1 MRIGPHTLPNNL
13 GLAPMAGVTDK
24 PFRLLCKR
32 QGAGL
37 ATSEMTTSDPR
48 LWHTPKS
55 KMRLDHT
62 GEPGIISVQMAGTE
76 PEPMAHAAKLIADQ
90 GAHLVDINMGCPAKK
105 VLKAWSGSALM
116 QDECRVARIL
126 EAVVA
131 AVEIPVTLKMRTG
144 WASDQKN
151 APTIAKIAEDAG
163 IQALAIHGRTRDQKY
178 AGLAEYDTIA
188 AIKAD
193 VKIPVW
199 ANGDIDSPEKAKQVL
214 DHTQADGLLIGRA
227 AQGRPWIFRQI
238 AHYLDTG
245 EQLPEPSAAAVG
257 ALLLEHLRALHAF
270 YGEVRGVRVARKH
283 LSWYAKDRPENR
295 SFLAVVH
302 QATDAETQLSLT
314 EAYFSE
320 LQRRACAA

>member
-144 WASDQKN
+144 WASDQRN

>member
-1 MRIGPHTLPNNL
+1 MRIGPHTLPNNV

-76 PEPMAHAAKLIADQ
+76 PRPMAHAAQLIADQ

-116 QDECRVARIL
+116 QDECKVARIL

-131 AVEIPVTLKMRTG
+131 AVDIPVTLKMRTG

-151 APTIAKIAEDAG
+151 APTIAKIAEASG
-163 IQALAIHGRTRDQKY
+163 IQAIAIHGRTRDQKY

-193 VKIPVW
+193 VTIPVW
-199 ANGDIDSPEKAKQVL
+199 ANGDIDSPKKAKQVL

-238 AHYLDTG
+238 THYLETG
-245 EQLPEPSAAAVG
+245 EQLPEPSAEVIG
-257 ALLLEHLRALHAF
+257 ALLLDHLRALHAF
-270 YGEVRGVRVARKH
+270 YGEERGVRVARKH

-295 SFLAVVH
+295 NFLAVVH

-320 LQRRACAA
+320 LHRRSEAA